1 MVEWSI
7 ETIGVQLFSKKTLKF
22 FEILCLKEL
31 TYLNGIYNF
40 QGTTILCEIFEN
52 RAKEM
57 TKKFLYNLLKCT
69 SASSLSSC
77 IHRYLSQAEIV
88 GLFKQTLIGGFS
100 CVNTRLSFNS
110 KILLPKNS
118 QYHPKKN
125 LKLIYEIKNET
136 KNIFEDK
143 RVVTKILKMDEN
155 NQYGNAMIKPLPTGS
170 IKKIKN
176 IPSTRQFHLNNTGNF
191 GQR

>member
-1 MVEWSI
+1 
-7 ETIGVQLFSKKTLKF
+7 
-22 FEILCLKEL
+22 
-31 TYLNGIYNF
+31 
-40 QGTTILCEIFEN
+40 
-52 RAKEM
+52 M

-88 GLFKQTLIGGFS
+88 DLFKQTLIGGFS
-100 CVNTRLSFNS
+100 CVNTSLSFNS

-155 NQYGNAMIKPLPTGS
+155 NQYGNAMTKPLPTGS

-176 IPSTRQFHLNNTGNF
+176 ISSTSQFHLNNTGNF